1 MQALVAIKWLPIYVT
16 EKIGNMSEKEQGG
29 KLETNISMGKSE
41 LTQRGY
47 IEIIMKYIRNSWQIS
62 DPFHF

>member
-1 MQALVAIKWLPIYVT
+1 LPIYA
-16 EKIGNMSEKEQGG
+16 EKIGNTSEKEQGG

-47 IEIIMKYIRNSWQIS
+47 IEIIMKYIRNS
-62 DPFHF
+62 

>member
-1 MQALVAIKWLPIYVT
+1 
-16 EKIGNMSEKEQGG
+16 MSEKEQGG

-47 IEIIMKYIRNSWQIS
+47 IEIIMKYIRNS
-62 DPFHF
+62 